1 LPGEDQGARPLK
13 EQQMPCVRA
22 GEEHGPRLTQR
33 SLVPYVDARGE
44 TTTFEAWL
52 SQQAGGSARSAGP
65 RAA

>member
-1 LPGEDQGARPLK
+1 
-13 EQQMPCVRA
+13 MPCVRA
-22 GEEHGPRLTQR
+22 GEEHGPRLTER